1 MNVVIENVLD
11 LLESGGEV
19 QLARD
24 LSAFSCPQNAEIET
38 FIRQRAIDFARR
50 KLSITY
56 LVTDLADGELL
67 GYFTLAHKAIEIEAE
82 GLSQTSRRRIGR
94 YARYDSE
101 QGTYSVSAFLLA
113 QLGKNFA
120 VENGS
125 RLSGVELMESALDI
139 LADIQHRIGGG
150 LVYLDAEDRPELRH
164 FYENKARCTLFGERH
179 SESDATTYLQYMKF
193 L

>member
-94 YARYDSE
+94 YARY
-101 QGTYSVSAFLLA
+101 
-113 QLGKNFA
+113 
-120 VENGS
+120 
-125 RLSGVELMESALDI
+125 
-139 LADIQHRIGGG
+139 
-150 LVYLDAEDRPELRH
+150 
-164 FYENKARCTLFGERH
+164 
-179 SESDATTYLQYMKF
+179 
-193 L
+193 